1 MNKPI
6 RILIADDHPVVRQG
20 LVALIQTEPGMEVIG
35 EAVDGNEAAEKARAL
50 QPDVILLD
58 LVMPGMDG
66 LQAIHEIKEHDSG
79 ARILV
84 LTSFAEE
91 DLVLPAIRA
100 GALGYLLKD
109 SSPRALLQA
118 IRDIN
123 AGKASLDASVT
134 RQVIEEVSKSGESQ
148 PIKNLLSEREAEIL
162 TFIAHGL
169 STKEIAD
176 KLVIK
181 ERTVRTHVSNILNK
195 LHLPNRTQAALFAL
209 REGLVSLDS
218 K

>member
-20 LVALIQTEPGMEVIG
+20 LVALIQTESGMEVIG
-35 EAVDGNEAAEKARAL
+35 EAVDGNEAAEQARAL

-66 LQAIHEIKEHDSG
+66 LAAIHEIKKHNAG

-91 DLVLPAIRA
+91 ALVLPAIRA

-118 IRDIN
+118 IRDIH
-123 AGKASLDASVT
+123 AGKGSLDAGVT

-148 PIKNLLSEREAEIL
+148 PVKNLLSEREAEIL
-162 TFIAHGL
+162 TLIAHGL

-181 ERTVRTHVSNILNK
+181 ERTVRTHISNILNK
-195 LHLPNRTQAALFAL
+195 LNLPNRTQAALYAL
-209 REGLVSLDS
+209 HEGLVSLDS
-218 K
+218 E